1 MSLLSFWEFW
11 LTDRKSARRL
21 RNGRIQ
27 SPELFLFVEIQKW
40 ACYPGGSSCFPCSS
54 ATWQGPD
61 PRFPT
66 LSPLLAGPLPLS
78 VTLLKQSIPQ
88 PPPAGKRAQPA
99 VETDWLRRR
108 PGRCTEDKF
117 VFVSWAVT
125 LSSRTLT
132 RSCQREGRREP
143 GTAATLPHSC
153 GLILRPALLPPSL
166 SRPRGEEGSPVE
178 PALSSTAAPWGSLTP
193 PPTPQS
199 LSGSA
204 DTQWWAASFPLSLP
218 D

>member
-11 LTDRKSARRL
+11 LTDRKSEQCL

-27 SPELFLFVEIQKW
+27 SLELFLFAEIQKW

-54 ATWQGPD
+54 ASWQGLD
-61 PRFPT
+61 PWVPT
-66 LSPLLAGPLPLS
+66 LSPLPAGPLPLS
-78 VTLLKQSIPQ
+78 VALLDQSIPQ
-88 PPPAGKRAQPA
+88 PGKRAQPA

-132 RSCQREGRREP
+132 RSCQREGRKEP
-143 GTAATLPHSC
+143 GTAATLPHCC
-153 GLILRPALLPPSL
+153 GLILQSPSCHPAYRGPAGRREALW
-166 SRPRGEEGSPVE
+166 SRR
-178 PALSSTAAPWGSLTP
+178 
-193 PPTPQS
+193 
-199 LSGSA
+199 
-204 DTQWWAASFPLSLP
+204 FPLRQHGKAP
-218 D
+218 